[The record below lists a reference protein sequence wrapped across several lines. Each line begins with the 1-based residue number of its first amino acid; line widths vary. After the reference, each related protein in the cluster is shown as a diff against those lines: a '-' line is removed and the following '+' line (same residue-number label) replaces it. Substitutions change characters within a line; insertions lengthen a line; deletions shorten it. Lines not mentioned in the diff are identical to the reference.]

1 MMGTLYLVATPI
13 GNLKDLTLRSIDV
26 LTKIQIIACEDTRHT
41 GLLLKHIKSR
51 HSGEFGLAGR
61 LQNPSFGDSGRAS
74 LARMTNQQTL
84 LSYYEQNEPQR
95 IPQILNALKNGVDV
109 ALVSDAGTPTISDPG
124 FKLVRECVAQGIKV
138 ESIPGPSSVVSALV
152 VSGLPT
158 DKFLF
163 LGYLPKKQ
171 GKRKNLLNE
180 LKCFKTSKQIHPTI
194 IFFESPY
201 RLIKTLEDLKEVF
214 GDIDIVVAR
223 ELTKIH
229 EEIRHEKISNS
240 VDHFNKIAPKGEFV
254 ILFHFEG

>member
-13 GNLKDLTLRSIDV
+13 GNLKDLSLRAIDI

-41 GLLLKHIKSR
+41 GLLLKRVQSLRNVILSEAKDLM
-51 HSGEFGLAGR
+51 GFFGFR
-61 LQNPSFGDSGRAS
+61 PQNDKR
-74 LARMTNQQTL
+74 TL
-84 LSYYEQNEPQR
+84 LSYYEQNEAQR

-138 ESIPGPSSVVSALV
+138 ESIPGPSSVISALV

-163 LGYLPKKQ
+163 LGYLPRKQ
-171 GKRKNLLNE
+171 GKRKTLLNQ
-180 LKCFKTSKQIHPTI
+180 LRSFKTLKQIHPTI
-194 IFFESPY
+194 IFFESPH
-201 RLIKTLEDLKEVF
+201 RLIQTLEQMKEIF
-214 GDIDIVVAR
+214 GDVDIVVAR

-229 EEIRHEKISNS
+229 EEIRREKLSNS

-254 ILFHFEG
+254 ILFHFES